1 MSEPAVFDICFPSH
15 ITRIPICRPGATIA
29 GAVVLKLTSPL
40 VASHLML
47 RFYGVERVRRTPV
60 AVQAVSTEKR
70 QVTMMSQQM
79 VMDKEFFRRELLL
92 WGEPS
97 VDSTKIIPCDSVHRF
112 HFSFTMPY
120 VNMPTPRQT
129 PDVEISYSLEASL
142 FTEVF
147 DQQRDEKVL
156 KDIYKTPIK
165 SFLFEPIIQ
174 EKIVHGQSAA
184 PQETIVAMRDV
195 ESKNSQKTHL
205 ALHVFHPTPSFL
217 PGETI
222 DLLIL
227 APAGKKING
236 ATYQLKENV
245 RCRKSSAPIIDESD
259 VPILW
264 KYSVDIAPVR
274 DMSFIKLSKTNITQE
289 IGMLGHFMFTSQAT
303 TTDQPNLLGPVKT
316 NDSLQGRK
324 KRRGEFNCV
333 VEDQR
338 SQKTAQPSQT
348 TPLSPLA
355 ETQEL
360 MAAEN
365 MEPASPVTLPPP
377 PRARTASLSG
387 QPPLNGPTNSTASVY
402 HNGSFASSPH
412 PPTYQQAIAE
422 SRMSKSISGD
432 MDDAMSDRSSIS
444 DAISIRYAPGKVLS
458 AGLQSLTRG
467 VSTYGGLTKDNQQIT
482 AVPLGSL
489 LSQGSYR
496 FAKIKLTLPQLK
508 DMSPVSSVFL
518 DFEYTIDI
526 MLTLGGSFGTSRR
539 VSGKLPLKI
548 VTVRS
553 AAKMNGSGTNSSS
566 EGSRSLHDSLSCLNL
581 SIAHSEEQTTGS
593 NGSPATTLT
602 EFPFDSNGAGADS
615 KLVGDCYPC
624 LQSFLQDGLK
634 IPMPDL
640 EVINIGNSSI

>member
-1 MSEPAVFDICFPSH
+1 
-15 ITRIPICRPGATIA
+15 
-29 GAVVLKLTSPL
+29 
-40 VASHLML
+40 
-47 RFYGVERVRRTPV
+47 
-60 AVQAVSTEKR
+60 
-70 QVTMMSQQM
+70 
-79 VMDKEFFRRELLL
+79 
-92 WGEPS
+92 
-97 VDSTKIIPCDSVHRF
+97 
-112 HFSFTMPY
+112 
-120 VNMPTPRQT
+120 T

-147 DQQRDEKVL
+147 DQQREEKAL
-156 KDIYKTPIK
+156 KDVYKTPIK
-165 SFLFEPIIQ
+165 SFMFEPVIQ
-174 EKIVHGQSAA
+174 EIVAHGQSDA
-184 PQETIVAMRDV
+184 PQETIVPMRDI

-217 PGETI
+217 PGETV

-227 APAGKKING
+227 APAGKKINS

-259 VPILW
+259 VPVLW
-264 KYSVDIAPVR
+264 KYSFEISPLR
-274 DMSFIKLSKTNITQE
+274 EMPFIKLSKTNITQE
-289 IGMLGHFMFTSQAT
+289 IGMLGHFMFTSQT
-303 TTDQPNLLGPVKT
+303 TADQSGLLGPTKT
-316 NDSLQGRK
+316 GESLQGRSRK
-324 KRRGEFNCV
+324 RGEFGYSAD
-333 VEDQR
+333 DQR
-338 SQKTAQPSQT
+338 SQQTSQASQT
-348 TPLSPLA
+348 TPLSPLT

-360 MAAEN
+360 LGTEG

-387 QPPLNGPTNSTASVY
+387 QPPLNGPSNATASVY
-402 HNGSFASSPH
+402 HNGSFASSPQ
-412 PPTYQQAIAE
+412 PPTYQQVVAE

-432 MDDAMSDRSSIS
+432 MDDTMSDRSSIS
-444 DAISIRYAPGKVLS
+444 DAMSIRYAPGKALT

-467 VSTYGGLTKDNQQIT
+467 VSAYGSLSKGDHQIT
-482 AVPLGSL
+482 PVPLGSL

-508 DMSPVSSVFL
+508 DISPVSSVFL

-526 MLTLGGSFGTSRR
+526 AMTLGGSFGTSRR

-548 VTVRS
+548 VTIRS
-553 AAKMNGSGTNSSS
+553 AAKMSGSGANSSS
-566 EGSRSLHDSLSCLNL
+566 EWVIDRSSHDRQSCMNL
-581 SIAHSEEQTTGS
+581 SIAHSEEQNTGS

-602 EFPFDSNGAGADS
+602 EFPFDSSGGGPDS

-624 LQSFLQDGLK
+624 LQTFLQDGLK